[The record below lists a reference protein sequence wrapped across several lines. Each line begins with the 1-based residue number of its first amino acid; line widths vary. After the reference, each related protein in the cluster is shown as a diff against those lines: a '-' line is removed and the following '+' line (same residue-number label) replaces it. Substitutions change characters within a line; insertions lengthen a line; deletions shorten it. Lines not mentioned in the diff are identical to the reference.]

1 MTHIVFLILF
11 YFLVPILIIYLTHI
25 NKTINKIGAI
35 AIAYL
40 VGLILGNTGLLPKG
54 GEAYRAMLPDPD
66 GNLYLPS
73 AQMDAL
79 VQAGTL
85 TSNDALVNQ
94 ITSFQSLTYAILIL
108 IALPLLLFSLDLKKW
123 IKLAPEAMKS
133 LALGLVSLVIVIIAG
148 YFLFVSK
155 EPEGW
160 KIAGMLTGVYTGGT
174 PNLVAIATALKVSP
188 SVFILTNT
196 YDMVLGAFCLLFL
209 MTVAQRTFSLIL
221 PHFRDVKKHKA
232 ICKVIK
238 ETEGVDNY
246 LGMLNWR
253 SAKKLLAAFGL
264 SLLIVAVSYGLGSL
278 VPKSAQMAVIIL
290 TLTTLGLLASLVKKI
305 NAIEHSFQLGMYFI
319 IVFSLII
326 ASMADLHAMFQIRF
340 LNMFLFVALA
350 VFGSMIIHVGLS
362 AIFKVD
368 TDTTIITITGLT
380 YSPPFVPA
388 VAAAIRNK
396 EVILTGIANG
406 IIGYAIGNYLGVFLA
421 YLLKGM

>member
-1 MTHIVFLILF
+1 M
-11 YFLVPILIIYLTHI
+11 
-25 NKTINKIGAI
+25 ARI
-35 AIAYL
+35 A
-40 VGLILGNTGLLPKG
+40 T
-54 GEAYRAMLPDPD
+54 

-73 AQMDAL
+73 GQMDAL

-85 TSNDALVNQ
+85 TANDALVNQ
-94 ITSFQSLTYAILIL
+94 IASFQSLTYSILIL

-133 LALGLVSLVIVIIAG
+133 LALGIISLVIVIVAG
-148 YFLFVSK
+148 YFLLVSN

-188 SVFILTNT
+188 GVFILTNT
-196 YDMVLGAFCLLFL
+196 YDMVLGAFLLLFL
-209 MTVAQRTFSLIL
+209 MTIAQRTFNLIL

-232 ICKVIK
+232 ICKVIN

-246 LGMLNWR
+246 LGMLNWK
-253 SAKKLLAAFGL
+253 SVQKLLVAFGL
-264 SLLIVAVSYGLGSL
+264 SVLIVAVSYGLGSL
-278 VPKSAQMAVIIL
+278 VSKTAQMAVIIL
-290 TLTTLGLLASLVKKI
+290 TLTTLGLAASLVKKI
-305 NAIEHSFQLGMYFI
+305 NTIENSFQLGMYFI

-340 LNMFLFVALA
+340 LNMFLFVAVA